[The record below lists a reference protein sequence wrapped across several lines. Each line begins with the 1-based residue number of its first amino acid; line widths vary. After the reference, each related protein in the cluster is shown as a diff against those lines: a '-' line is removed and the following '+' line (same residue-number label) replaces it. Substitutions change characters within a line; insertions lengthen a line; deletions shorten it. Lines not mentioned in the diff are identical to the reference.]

1 MAVQTPYVSSWLLL
15 QAAPCPQKG
24 PATLCRG
31 EGATREGSGASLAEL
46 DIKPA
51 LPCYP
56 SLQTHQLGAPCT
68 AQKECGDSWRG
79 FEQGQEGNSDQVRH
93 GRNERKGIQASDPC

>member
-1 MAVQTPYVSSWLLL
+1 MVLAGMWSIEHEGRDQRLLYKSSQETMVPLTQVVAVVVVRVRFCTSFKGGFLL
-15 QAAPCPQKG
+15 
-24 PATLCRG
+24 
-31 EGATREGSGASLAEL
+31 
-46 DIKPA
+46 
-51 LPCYP
+51 
-56 SLQTHQLGAPCT
+56 